1 MNNMKQRIRTCI
13 GVLAAGAA
21 LSLGL
26 GIAKLYVGL
35 KSNSVCIMIDST
47 NSFFDTVT
55 TLTALVAFALLLR
68 PRSAKYPFGWGRG
81 EYLSGEIVAIVTV
94 VMGVVFF
101 LQSLNRLAMPEPVWF
116 GWQSMVIVI
125 VALVVKVGMA
135 VGYLLFN
142 RKVHSTVLK
151 AIMLDCF
158 LDVGITTVS
167 VVSVTVSPQV
177 GYALDAW
184 LGIAVSIVVAVF
196 GFKAVWDNLRPLLGY
211 GDLSAEKEAVRQVV
225 GEQGE
230 IVHEEWHD
238 YGYRAKV
245 GTVTVQV
252 EQDKDMTDV
261 IADWQASVQNNT
273 GALVRFVIERKG
285 VNHE

>member
-1 MNNMKQRIRTCI
+1 MKQRIRTCI

-55 TLTALVAFALLLR
+55 TLTALVAIALLFK
-68 PRSAKYPFGWGRG
+68 PRSAKFPYGWGRG
-81 EYLSGEIVAIVTV
+81 EYVSGELVAVVTV

-116 GWQSMVIVI
+116 GWQSLVIVS

-135 VGYLLFN
+135 VGHLLFN
-142 RKVHSTVLK
+142 RRLHSPVLK
-151 AIMLDCF
+151 AITLDCF

-184 LGIAVSIVVAVF
+184 LGIAVSVVVAVF
-196 GFKAVWDNLRPLLGY
+196 GLKAVWDNLLPLLGY
-211 GDLSAEKEAVRQVV
+211 GDLKAEKEAVREVV
-225 GEQGE
+225 GEMGE
-230 IVHEEWHD
+230 ITHEEWHD

-245 GTVTVQV
+245 GTITVAV
-252 EQDKDMTDV
+252 DGDTDMSDV
-261 IADWQASVQNNT
+261 IADWQTTVQNNT